1 MIRTLFFRSMLVLGA
16 LTSPLLA
23 GCSGSPAETQE
34 TSAGTFSLPLTSS
47 ANGHIYRLRNATV
60 AVSGATFAYLQ
71 SSDDPA
77 ETQLS
82 TRLPTGQYTAYLY
95 YGWTLEREK
104 ADGSFE
110 PVQATLESASFA
122 SFSILNGTTTTVAF
136 RFQTDG
142 VSVTVGSG
150 ALDVV
155 VGVDE
160 TAPACE
166 PFSSDCGPGAWCP
179 SSELTGAARACVA
192 EGSIALGESCA
203 GPFDCVANAT
213 CISFGSGPVCTA
225 LCPSADAGA
234 PCSSGGTCQLAGDDY
249 GVCTP

>member
-1 MIRTLFFRSMLVLGA
+1 MIRALFSHSTLILGLLA
-16 LTSPLLA
+16 SPVLA
-23 GCSGSPAETQE
+23 GCGSSTPETQE
-34 TSAGTFSLPLTSS
+34 TTVGTFSLPLTST
-47 ANGHIYRLRNATV
+47 ANGHTYRLRNATV
-60 AVSGATFAYLQ
+60 AIYGDTSAYLQ

-77 ETQLS
+77 ETKLS
-82 TRLPTGQYTAYLY
+82 TQLPTGQYQAFLY

-110 PVQATLESASFA
+110 PVRATLESPSSAV
-122 SFSILNGTTTTVAF
+122 FSILNGTTTTVAF

-155 VGVDE
+155 VAVDE

-179 SSELTGAARACVA
+179 SSELTGAARTCVA
-192 EGSIALGESCA
+192 EGSIALGEACA

-213 CISFGSGPVCTA
+213 CMSSGSGPVCTA

>member
-1 MIRTLFFRSMLVLGA
+1 MIRALFFRSTLLIGLLA
-16 LTSPLLA
+16 SPLLA
-23 GCSGSPAETQE
+23 GCGSSTPEAQE
-34 TSAGTFSLPLTSS
+34 TTAGTFSLPLTSV
-47 ANGHIYRLRNATV
+47 ANGHTYRLRNATI
-60 AVSGATFAYLQ
+60 AIYGDASAYLQ

-82 TRLPTGQYTAYLY
+82 TQLPTGQYSAYLY
-95 YGWTLEREK
+95 YYWTLERQK

-110 PVQATLESASFA
+110 PVQATLESPSSV

-142 VSVTVGSG
+142 VWVTVGSG
-150 ALDVV
+150 SLDVV
-155 VGVDE
+155 VAVDE
-160 TAPACE
+160 TAPSCE

-179 SSELTGAARACVA
+179 SSGLTGAARACVA
-192 EGSIALGESCA
+192 EGSIALGEACA

-213 CISFGSGPVCTA
+213 CISFGAGPVCTA
-225 LCPSADAGA
+225 LCPSAEAGA